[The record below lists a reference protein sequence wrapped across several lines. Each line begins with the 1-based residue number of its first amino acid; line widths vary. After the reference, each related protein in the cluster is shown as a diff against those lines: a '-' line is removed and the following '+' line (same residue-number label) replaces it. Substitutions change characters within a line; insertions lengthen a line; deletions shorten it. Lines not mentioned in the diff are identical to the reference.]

1 MLRSNGGKYGLPLE
15 PETGQDLAV
24 PVAPDYAPSLAAS
37 RRRRPPQRT
46 TPKNSRLGFF
56 GNPSGRTLGQRYA
69 PHRTAPGYRACGYKT
84 VSGRPEWL
92 SRDPIGENGGL
103 NLYGYVGN
111 NPVNLLDPLGLCDC
125 DKLLSRLQILMRA
138 SGGME
143 SDLNGQIGNEMFGET
158 VSTSQ
163 MVVSE
168 GLEAGVA
175 VGAAWEIGATA
186 VAENVQPW
194 LGLGGKTMSDY
205 AGVSNQATVNE
216 VKRDA
221 LGHGAAKLAQVGAV
235 SAADSLSSSYADSS
249 EYGENTMDLARH
261 ATDQM
266 QRSYDALMFQIKQ
279 LQLQYRTNCT
289 AQ

>member
-1 MLRSNGGKYGLPLE
+1 MTERIEG
-15 PETGQDLAV
+15 V
-24 PVAPDYAPSLAAS
+24 CAPY
-37 RRRRPPQRT
+37 
-46 TPKNSRLGFF
+46 
-56 GNPSGRTLGQRYA
+56 
-69 PHRTAPGYRACGYKT
+69 
-84 VSGRPEWL
+84 WL
-92 SRDPIGENGGL
+92 SRDPSGEGSGT
-103 NLYGYVGN
+103 NLYAYVGN
-111 NPVNLLDPLGLCDC
+111 SPISGIDPLGLCDC

-175 VGAAWEIGATA
+175 LGSAYEVGATA
-186 VAENVQPW
+186 IAENVQPW

-205 AGVSNQATVNE
+205 AAVSNKATVNE

-221 LGHGAAKLAQVGAV
+221 LGHGAAKLAQAGAV
-235 SAADSLSSSYADSS
+235 ITAGTLFSSYADAS
-249 EYGENTMDLARH
+249 EYGEGTMDVARH
-261 ATDQM
+261 STDQM
-266 QRSYDALMFQIKQ
+266 QRSYGALMFQIKQ
-279 LQLQYRTNCT
+279 LQSQYRTNCT